1 MYIGKRLKELRQ
13 AREMTLVDLSA
24 KSGVQI
30 ATLSRMENNKMTGTL
45 ESHINI
51 AKALGVEVT
60 QLYSDIIR
68 VESKVDLQKDP
79 SSSDVFVH
87 SNKSSYQMLT
97 TKVLSKQMMP
107 ILLTIEPDGQTTKEE
122 NKPGTEK
129 FLYLLEGKVEVHV
142 GKESYTLGKG
152 NTLYFDASLSHFLI
166 NEGKTTVKL
175 LCVATPPAL

>member
-1 MYIGKRLKELRQ
+1 MYIGNRLKELRQ
-13 AREMTLVDLSA
+13 AREMTLVDLSD

-68 VESKVDLQKDP
+68 VESKVDLQKAP

-97 TKVLSKQMMP
+97 TNVLSKKMMP
-107 ILLTIEPDGQTTKEE
+107 ILLTIEPGGKTTTEE

-129 FLYLLEGKVEVHV
+129 DRKSTRLN
-142 GKESYTLGKG
+142 S
-152 NTLYFDASLSHFLI
+152 SH
-166 NEGKTTVKL
+166 
-175 LCVATPPAL
+175 